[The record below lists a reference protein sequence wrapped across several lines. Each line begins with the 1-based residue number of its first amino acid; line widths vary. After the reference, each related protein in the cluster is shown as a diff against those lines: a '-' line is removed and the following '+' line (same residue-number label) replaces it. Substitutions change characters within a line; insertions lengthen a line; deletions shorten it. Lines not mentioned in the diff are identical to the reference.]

1 MTVQVSDRLSQL
13 YVGNGVNT
21 RFDFMFRAY
30 EQEDETGVGV
40 RIKVGNEFEF
50 IDESEYTVTT
60 NPDNMGGYVTFV
72 NPPSAE
78 TFFYIAG
85 KTPVDQL
92 LDITNYDNFYPD
104 ALERALDKITAI
116 LQEWNHLVDFET
128 KTRILADIA
137 YDDLAKQREADLK
150 AYIDGIA
157 SAVIGK
163 PVLGL
168 PSEFVVDGDENQEQ
182 INNKTVRGFDS
193 IVDLLVYA
201 PRVNGQ
207 TVFVKSYHS
216 GLNKGGGTFVYNSA
230 KKFIN
235 DGVVTF
241 NGWVRA
247 SFMFIT
253 SSMAGCYIDDE
264 NDDQPY
270 LQRGIYYCGE
280 NKFPFYIDEGIHLC
294 KTANFFRWGSENQYQ
309 TNCQIFDIKHDNLK
323 IIGKSKNSIIKYGAG
338 ITYTGW
344 EEVGYVGA
352 RLFSTRSPSDRI
364 NGFELIGLSLDG
376 NGLNNKIRGI
386 NPGGTAAGN
395 QAVFI
400 WHGNNN
406 HVKNCVFKDFSGYQV
421 INISYDTYDTVIEN
435 NEFIN
440 SGWLDGTN
448 WTQNY
453 TDQST
458 VFLGGSYVC
467 RGNRL
472 IQNTQGMFAGTAFEL
487 HGSGF
492 TSGNYIE
499 NYAGC
504 FLSASVVTNA
514 NNVFMSNTCEN
525 CTMLLNTD
533 TQNQLT
539 NIVEL
544 MGNSFK
550 QNTMYLSESGIYGKY
565 RSIIYAYAA
574 YNPLK
579 TKLIISANIITT
591 DGKYI
596 GSSNEY
602 LKKFNSVLLL
612 QQTNLVVFR
621 GNIVDGFRGS
631 IARLLRQADDSELY
645 IASNTFENCG
655 VDGTFTHGNSIIYY
669 DNDGAQDYGLT
680 PKIIGLSKNEYNS
693 CNYKSFFS
701 SNIDVVGSTITP
713 KKLTVDGDK
722 SQNWIAPVLFKD
734 NMQIRYDVSFLF
746 DYKCFSQVVDS
757 ELNPYVGGY
766 NAINVVGKLDSWNDK
781 VKSIYQKIYPAE
793 LFTKIT

>member
-1 MTVQVSDRLSQL
+1 MAVPEQTPFIEYAANGTTTVFPLTFDCDKAEYLIVTLDGNDAAVGSWSFINNSVNFNSAPSQGTIVGIERNTPLERTTNYQL
-13 YVGNGVNT
+13 YNNSLHPKPINKD
-21 RFDFMFRAY
+21 FDL
-30 EQEDETGVGV
+30 
-40 RIKVGNEFEF
+40 IWWK
-50 IDESEYTVTT
+50 
-60 NPDNMGGYVTFV
+60 
-72 NPPSAE
+72 
-78 TFFYIAG
+78 
-85 KTPVDQL
+85 
-92 LDITNYDNFYPD
+92 
-104 ALERALDKITAI
+104 
-116 LQEWNHLVDFET
+116 LQELG
-128 KTRILADIA
+128 LADWFLNKKLEKEIQDRISADFHLQAEIDQVVHNLVHEIINRKNADAEVIA
-137 YDDLAKQREADLK
+137 YLK
-150 AYIDGIA
+150 AYIQEIML
-157 SAVIGK
+157 SAIDIG
-163 PVLGL
+163 
-168 PSEFVVDGDENQEQ
+168 S
-182 INNKTVRGFDS
+182 INALAITTVDS
-193 IVDLLVYA
+193 ILALNLLLKWEGRTVY
-201 PRVNGQ
+201 VN
-207 TVFVKSYHS
+207 SYYA

-235 DGVVTF
+235 DGVVNF

-253 SSMAGCYIDDE
+253 SSMAGCYIDE
-264 NDDQPY
+264 VNDDQPY

-280 NKFPFYIDEGIHLC
+280 NKFPFYIDEGVHLC

-309 TNCQIFDIKHDNLK
+309 TNCQIFDIKHNDLK
-323 IIGKSKNSIIKYGAG
+323 IIGKSKNSIIKYGDG

-344 EEVGYVGA
+344 DEVGYVGA
-352 RLFSTRSPSDRI
+352 RLFSTRSPSDHI
-364 NGFELIGLSLDG
+364 NGFELIGLTLDG

-386 NPGGTAAGN
+386 NSGGTAAGN

-406 HVKNCVFKDFSGYQV
+406 HVKDCVFKDFSGYQV
-421 INISYDTYDTVIEN
+421 INISYDTFDTVIEN

-504 FLSASVVTNA
+504 FLSASVVTDA

-539 NIVEL
+539 NLVEL

-550 QNTMYLSESGIYGKY
+550 QNTMYLSETALYGKY

-591 DGKYI
+591 DGKYS

-612 QQTNLVVFR
+612 QQANLVVFR
-621 GNIVDGFRGS
+621 GNIVDGFKGS

-645 IASNTFENCG
+645 IASNTFEDCG

-680 PKIIGLSKNEYNS
+680 PKIIGLSKNEYNN

-701 SNIDVVGSTITP
+701 SNIDVVGSTLTP

-746 DYKCFSQVVDS
+746 DYKCFSPVVES
-757 ELNPYVGGY
+757 ELNPYAGGY

-781 VKSIYQKIYPAE
+781 VKSIYQKIYPTE
-793 LFTKIT
+793 LFTKV

>member
-1 MTVQVSDRLSQL
+1 MAVPEQTPFIEYAANGTTTVFPLTFDCDKAEYLIVTLDGNDAAVGSWSFINNSVNFNSAPSQGTIVGIERNTPLERTTNYQL
-13 YVGNGVNT
+13 YNNSLHPKPINKD
-21 RFDFMFRAY
+21 FDL
-30 EQEDETGVGV
+30 
-40 RIKVGNEFEF
+40 IWWK
-50 IDESEYTVTT
+50 
-60 NPDNMGGYVTFV
+60 
-72 NPPSAE
+72 
-78 TFFYIAG
+78 
-85 KTPVDQL
+85 
-92 LDITNYDNFYPD
+92 
-104 ALERALDKITAI
+104 
-116 LQEWNHLVDFET
+116 LQELG
-128 KTRILADIA
+128 LADWFLNKKLEKEIQDRISADFHLQAEIDQVVHNLVHEIINRKNADAEVIA
-137 YDDLAKQREADLK
+137 YLK
-150 AYIDGIA
+150 AYIQEIML
-157 SAVIGK
+157 SAIDIG
-163 PVLGL
+163 
-168 PSEFVVDGDENQEQ
+168 S
-182 INNKTVRGFDS
+182 INALAITTVDS
-193 IVDLLVYA
+193 ILALNLLLKWEGRTVY
-201 PRVNGQ
+201 VN
-207 TVFVKSYHS
+207 SYYA
-216 GLNKGGGTFVYNSA
+216 GLNKGGGTFVYNTA

-235 DGVVTF
+235 DGVVNF

-253 SSMAGCYIDDE
+253 SSMAGCYIDE
-264 NDDQPY
+264 VNDDQPY

-280 NKFPFYIDEGIHLC
+280 NKFPFYIDEGVHLC

-309 TNCQIFDIKHDNLK
+309 TNCQIFDIKHNDLK
-323 IIGKSKNSIIKYGAG
+323 IIGKSKNSIIKYGDG

-344 EEVGYVGA
+344 DEVGYVGA
-352 RLFSTRSPSDRI
+352 RLFSTRSPSDHI
-364 NGFELIGLSLDG
+364 NGFELIGLTLDG

-386 NPGGTAAGN
+386 NSGGTAAGN

-406 HVKNCVFKDFSGYQV
+406 HVKDCVFKDFSGYQV
-421 INISYDTYDTVIEN
+421 INISYDTFDTVIEN

-492 TSGNYIE
+492 TSGNYIK

-504 FLSASVVTNA
+504 FLSASVVTDA

-539 NIVEL
+539 NLVEL

-550 QNTMYLSESGIYGKY
+550 QNTMYLSETALYGKY

-591 DGKYI
+591 DGKYS

-612 QQTNLVVFR
+612 QQANLVVFR
-621 GNIVDGFRGS
+621 GNIVDGFKGS

-680 PKIIGLSKNEYNS
+680 PKIIGLSKNEYNN

-701 SNIDVVGSTITP
+701 SNIDVVGSTLTP

-746 DYKCFSQVVDS
+746 DYKCFSSVVES
-757 ELNPYVGGY
+757 ELNPYAGGY

-793 LFTKIT
+793 LFTKV

>member
-1 MTVQVSDRLSQL
+1 MAVPEQTPFIEYTANGNTTVFPLTFDCDKAEYLIVTLDGNDAAVGSWSFINNSVNFNSAPSQGTIVGIERNTPLERTTNYQL
-13 YVGNGVNT
+13 YNNSLHPKPINKD
-21 RFDFMFRAY
+21 FDL
-30 EQEDETGVGV
+30 
-40 RIKVGNEFEF
+40 IWWK
-50 IDESEYTVTT
+50 
-60 NPDNMGGYVTFV
+60 
-72 NPPSAE
+72 
-78 TFFYIAG
+78 
-85 KTPVDQL
+85 
-92 LDITNYDNFYPD
+92 
-104 ALERALDKITAI
+104 
-116 LQEWNHLVDFET
+116 LQELG
-128 KTRILADIA
+128 LADWFLNKKLEKEIQDRISADFHLQAEIDQVVHNLVHEIINRKNADAEVIA
-137 YDDLAKQREADLK
+137 YLK
-150 AYIDGIA
+150 AYIQEIML
-157 SAVIGK
+157 SAIDIG
-163 PVLGL
+163 
-168 PSEFVVDGDENQEQ
+168 S
-182 INNKTVRGFDS
+182 INALAITTVDS
-193 IVDLLVYA
+193 ISALNLLLKWEGRTVY
-201 PRVNGQ
+201 VN
-207 TVFVKSYHS
+207 SYYA

-235 DGVVTF
+235 DGVVNF

-253 SSMAGCYIDDE
+253 SSMAGCYIDE
-264 NDDQPY
+264 VNDDQPY

-280 NKFPFYIDEGIHLC
+280 NKFPFYIDEGVHLC

-309 TNCQIFDIKHDNLK
+309 TNCQIFDIKHNDLK
-323 IIGKSKNSIIKYGAG
+323 IIGKSKNSIIKYGDG

-344 EEVGYVGA
+344 DEVGYVGA
-352 RLFSTRSPSDRI
+352 RLFSTRSPSDHI
-364 NGFELIGLSLDG
+364 NGFELIGLTLDG

-386 NPGGTAAGN
+386 NSGGTAAGN

-406 HVKNCVFKDFSGYQV
+406 HVKDCVFKDFSGYQV
-421 INISYDTYDTVIEN
+421 INISYDTFDTVIEN

-492 TSGNYIE
+492 TSGNYIK

-504 FLSASVVTNA
+504 FLSASVVTDA

-539 NIVEL
+539 NLVEL

-550 QNTMYLSESGIYGKY
+550 QNTMYLSETALYGKY

-591 DGKYI
+591 DGKYS

-612 QQTNLVVFR
+612 QQANLVVFR
-621 GNIVDGFRGS
+621 GNIVDGFKGS

-669 DNDGAQDYGLT
+669 DNDGAQDYSLT
-680 PKIIGLSKNEYNS
+680 PKIIGLSKNEYNN

-701 SNIDVVGSTITP
+701 SNIDVVGSTLTP

-746 DYKCFSQVVDS
+746 DYKCFSPVVES
-757 ELNPYVGGY
+757 ELNPYAGGY

-793 LFTKIT
+793 LFTKV